1 MILDNLA
8 ITTSFSG
15 NLIQVRLKPDNRAP
29 HANMSLEDQFKFY
42 EYYPKLV
49 ELSKVSV
56 SYNVL
61 VLS

>member
-1 MILDNLA
+1 MILDNLT

-56 SYNVL
+56 S
-61 VLS
+61 